1 MQRSKQHAI
10 MFLLGA
16 LLTGGVT
23 GFAVARTVA
32 PPAAKACEPVSF
44 RQQVARSLELD
55 TAQARQLDAILD
67 QRNAHLREAVQPVQP
82 QLDSIK
88 GRARDQIRQMLR
100 PEQRT
105 LFETFL
111 ADQEREKGAQTPSTN
126 GARQ

>member
-10 MFLLGA
+10 MFLLGT

-23 GFAVARTVA
+23 GFAVGRTVA

-44 RQQVARSLELD
+44 RQQVARALELD
-55 TAQARQLDAILD
+55 TVQVRQLDAILD
-67 QRNAHLREAVQPVQP
+67 QRNDHLREAVRPVQP

-88 GRARDQIRQMLR
+88 GRAREQIRQMLR

-111 ADQEREKGAQTPSTN
+111 ASQEREKGAQTSTH
-126 GARQ
+126 GAKQ

>member
-10 MFLLGA
+10 MFLLGT

-44 RQQVARSLELD
+44 RQQVARTLGLD
-55 TAQARQLDAILD
+55 TAQVRQFDGILD
-67 QRNAHLREAVQPVQP
+67 QRNAHLREAVRPVQP

-105 LFETFL
+105 LFEAFL
-111 ADQEREKGAQTPSTN
+111 ADQDRERGAQTPSTT
-126 GARQ
+126 GAKQ